1 MNIDALKVVATGKD
15 SNTHTISIDT
25 RFRDNYYTTESS
37 DFSITLPTKIHQV
50 TGMSITDIMIP
61 VSFYA
66 ISEKNQNNYFFIN
79 DTKVE
84 IPSGTYTPTNFVTRL
99 NNLLATSADANLNT
113 IESAIDE
120 ASGKIIIARHSGGAT
135 FTMSFNRDILGNV
148 NETRNIQL
156 NLGWL
161 MGYRFAHYQGSSA
174 YVSEGL
180 YETNSPR
187 YIYISVDEFTNNQ
200 DIFFTAALNDSILRH
215 DILAKAPVDVA
226 GPGNF
231 LTSANFSFYTAKL
244 RTFSG
249 SSDINRLR
257 IRLFD
262 EYGRTLDMNNM
273 DYSLT
278 IDFTVIASSS
288 VR

>member
-1 MNIDALKVVATGKD
+1 MNIDALKIEATGKN
-15 SNTHTISIDT
+15 SNTHTVSIDT

-37 DFSITLPTKIHQV
+37 DFSVTLPVKIHRV
-50 TGMSITDIMIP
+50 TGVSITDIMIP

-66 ISEKNQNNYFFIN
+66 ISEKYQNNYFFID

-84 IPSGTYTPTNFVTRL
+84 IPSGTYTTTEFVTRL
-99 NNLLATSADANLNT
+99 NNLLVTSADANLNT
-113 IESAIDE
+113 IESAIDTT
-120 ASGKIIIARHSGGAT
+120 SGKIIIARHLGGAT

-148 NETRNIQL
+148 DETKNIQL

-187 YIYISVDEFTNNQ
+187 YIYISVDEYTNNK
-200 DIFFTAALNDSILRH
+200 DMFFTAALNDSILRH
-215 DILAKAPVDVA
+215 DILAKAPVYAA

-231 LTSANFSFYTAKL
+231 LTSGNFSFYTAKL

-249 SSDINRLR
+249 SSDINRVK

-273 DYSLT
+273 DYSITL
-278 IDFTVIASSS
+278 DFNVIASSS